1 LVMLVSI
8 ALSDDDLAA
17 PARSKSNF
25 ASRSWIA
32 GQKFLFC
39 TKSYR
44 RWTGMLVGR
53 LLIFRRIARAERG
66 PNRVGIVA
74 PNPLHLGF
82 CCRQQP
88 QSVLNFKIL
97 CRHFALVRD
106 LFVFDNLPLIQAA
119 EASFLHHRNVNE
131 PPPCELNHF
140 TVPRAISE
148 PPKLTIK
155 DTVANVK
162 CQLTAEAA

>member
-1 LVMLVSI
+1 M
-8 ALSDDDLAA
+8 DG
-17 PARSKSNF
+17 N
-25 ASRSWIA
+25 ASRPIA
-32 GQKFLFC
+32 DFPKD
-39 TKSYR
+39 SA
-44 RWTGMLVGR
+44 GR
-53 LLIFRRIARAERG
+53 FTSDS
-66 PNRVGIVA
+66 VA
-74 PNPLHLGF
+74 D
-82 CCRQQP
+82 
-88 QSVLNFKIL
+88 FKIL
-97 CRHFALVRD
+97 CRRFALVRD

-148 PPKLTIK
+148 SPNLTIK